1 MTDSKTN
8 AIHETITRNEEVKG
22 SSDRA
27 FGMVFTVVFV
37 IVGLWPLTGGG
48 SPRIWALIVAGVF
61 LAAALM
67 YPTILAPLNRLWT
80 RFGLLLHKITNPII
94 MGLVFFVT
102 VTPTAL
108 IMKMMGKDPLNRK
121 IDRNAK
127 SYWIDR
133 QPPGPSPETM
143 KNQF

>member
-8 AIHETITRNEEVKG
+8 AVHETMKRDEEVKG

-37 IVGLWPLTGGG
+37 IVGLWPLMGGAN
-48 SPRIWALIVAGVF
+48 PRIWALIVAGVF
-61 LAAALM
+61 GAAALM

-121 IDRNAK
+121 FDRNAK

>member
-8 AIHETITRNEEVKG
+8 AVHETMKRDEEVKG

-27 FGMVFTVVFV
+27 FGIVFTVVFV
-37 IVGLWPLTGGG
+37 IVALWPLTGGE

>member
-8 AIHETITRNEEVKG
+8 AVHETMSRDEEIKG
-22 SSDRA
+22 SSDRT
-27 FGMVFTVVFV
+27 FGLVFTSVFL
-37 IVGLWPLTGGG
+37 IVGLLPLTGGG
-48 SPRIWALIVAGVF
+48 SPRVWALIVAGLF
-61 LAAALM
+61 LAVALVS
-67 YPTILAPLNRLWT
+67 PGILAPLNRLWT

-94 MGLVFFVT
+94 MGLVFFLT

-108 IMKMMGKDPLNRK
+108 IMKIMGKDPLNRK
-121 IDRNAK
+121 IDRGAK

-133 QPPGPSPETM
+133 RPPGPSPETM

>member
-8 AIHETITRNEEVKG
+8 AVHENASRDEEIKG

-27 FGMVFTVVFV
+27 FGIVFAVVFL
-37 IVGLWPLTGGG
+37 IVGLWPLMGG
-48 SPRIWALIVAGVF
+48 SAPRIWALSIAGVF
-61 LAAALM
+61 LAVAIV
-67 YPTILAPLNRLWT
+67 YPIILAPLNRVWM

-108 IMKMMGKDPLNRK
+108 IMRILGKDPLNRK
-121 IDRNAK
+121 IDRNAQT
-127 SYWIDR
+127 YWIDR
-133 QPPGPSPETM
+133 QPPGPAPNSI

>member
-8 AIHETITRNEEVKG
+8 AVHESLVRDEAVTG

-27 FGMVFTVVFV
+27 FGIVFTVVFV
-37 IVGLWPLTGGG
+37 IVGLWPLLGDGGVR
-48 SPRIWALIVAGVF
+48 PWALITAGS
-61 LAAALM
+61 
-67 YPTILAPLNRLWT
+67 ILAVSVVYPSLLAPFNRLWT
-80 RFGLLLHKITNPII
+80 RFGLLLHRITNPLI

-108 IMKMMGKDPLNRK
+108 IMRLLGKDPLHRK
-121 IDRNAK
+121 IDREAA

-133 QPPGPSPETM
+133 RPPGPSPETM

>member
-8 AIHETITRNEEVKG
+8 AVHETMKRDEEIKG

-27 FGMVFTVVFV
+27 FGMVFTAVFA
-37 IVGLWPLTGGG
+37 IVALWPLTGGA
-48 SPRIWALIVAGVF
+48 SPRIWALIVAGLI

-67 YPTILAPLNRLWT
+67 HPTILSPLNRLWT

-121 IDRNAK
+121 FDRNVK

-133 QPPGPSPETM
+133 TPPGPSPETM

>member
-8 AIHETITRNEEVKG
+8 AVHETMKRDEEIQG
-22 SSDRA
+22 SSDRS
-27 FGMVFTVVFV
+27 FGIVFTIVFLA
-37 IVGLWPLTGGG
+37 IGLWPLLSGG
-48 SPRIWALIVAGVF
+48 SPRIWGLVVAGFF
-61 LAAALM
+61 LVLAVVS
-67 YPTILAPLNRLWT
+67 PSVLAPLNRQWT
-80 RFGLLLHKITNPII
+80 RFGLLLHKITNPLI

-108 IMKMMGKDPLNRK
+108 IMKMLGKDPLNRK
-121 IDRNAK
+121 IDRGAK

-133 QPPGPSPETM
+133 SPPGPSPETM

>member
-8 AIHETITRNEEVKG
+8 AVHEPASGEKPVKG

-27 FGMVFTVVFV
+27 FGIVFAVVFL
-37 IVGLWPLTGGG
+37 IIGLWPLMGDGGV
-48 SPRIWALIVAGVF
+48 RIWSLSIAGGF
-61 LAAALM
+61 LAVAIVC
-67 YPTILAPLNRLWT
+67 PVILAPLNRLWM
-80 RFGLLLHKITNPII
+80 RFGLLLHRITNPII

-108 IMKMMGKDPLNRK
+108 IMRMLGKDPLNRK
-121 IDRNAK
+121 IDRDAQ

-133 QPPGPSPETM
+133 RPPGPSPDSI

>member
-8 AIHETITRNEEVKG
+8 AVHETISRDEEVKG

-27 FGMVFTVVFV
+27 FGVVFTVVFL
-37 IVGLWPLTGGG
+37 IIGLFPLIRDGN
-48 SPRIWALIVAGVF
+48 PRIWALIVAGLF
-61 LAAALM
+61 LAVALAH
-67 YPTILAPLNRLWT
+67 PILLAPLNRLWT

-108 IMKMMGKDPLNRK
+108 IMKLMGKDPLNRK

-127 SYWIDR
+127 SYWIER

>member
-8 AIHETITRNEEVKG
+8 AVHETITRDEEIKG

-27 FGMVFTVVFV
+27 FGVVFTIVFTA
-37 IVGLWPLTGGG
+37 VGLWPLLSDG
-48 SPRIWALIVAGVF
+48 SPRIWALIVAGLI

-67 YPTILAPLNRLWT
+67 VPAILAPLNRQWT
-80 RFGLLLHKITNPII
+80 RFSLLLHKITNPII

-127 SYWIDR
+127 SYWIHR
-133 QPPGPSPETM
+133 APPGPAPETM

>member
-8 AIHETITRNEEVKG
+8 AVHESLVRDEAVTG

-27 FGMVFTVVFV
+27 FGIVFTVVFV
-37 IVGLWPLTGGG
+37 IVGLWPLLGDGGVR
-48 SPRIWALIVAGVF
+48 PWALITAGSI
-61 LAAALM
+61 LAVSVI
-67 YPTILAPLNRLWT
+67 YPSVLAPLNRLWM
-80 RFGLLLHKITNPII
+80 RFGLLLHRITNPLI

-108 IMKMMGKDPLNRK
+108 IMRLLGKDPLHRK
-121 IDRNAK
+121 IDREAA

-133 QPPGPSPETM
+133 RPPGPSPETM

>member
-8 AIHETITRNEEVKG
+8 AVHETMKRDEEVKG

-27 FGMVFTVVFV
+27 FGIVFTVVFV

>member
-8 AIHETITRNEEVKG
+8 AVHETMKRDEEVKG

-27 FGMVFTVVFV
+27 FGMVFTGVFL
-37 IVGLWPLTGGG
+37 IIGLWPLTGGG
-48 SPRIWALIVAGVF
+48 NPRLWALIVAG
-61 LAAALM
+61 LIGAAALM
-67 YPTILAPLNRLWT
+67 HPTILAPLNRLWT

>member
-8 AIHETITRNEEVKG
+8 AVHETMKRDEEVKG

-27 FGMVFTVVFV
+27 FGIVFTVVFV

-133 QPPGPSPETM
+133 QPPGPSPDTM